1 MAQYYK
7 FDKERSSRKPGVTPL
22 KEAIEQMLSA
32 YKLNTSFNETY
43 LTAHWDKI
51 MGHTIASRTTKVYV
65 KDRTLFLQI
74 ESAPLR
80 DELVRAKHKIIEL
93 INREM
98 KTNLVDEVVF
108 I

>member
-1 MAQYYK
+1 M
-7 FDKERSSRKPGVTPL
+7 D
-22 KEAIEQMLSA
+22 QMLKA
-32 YKLNTSFNETY
+32 YQLNQNYNETY
-43 LTAHWDKI
+43 LAAHWEKI
-51 MGHTIASRTTKVYV
+51 MGPSIATRTSKVSV
-65 KDRTLFLQI
+65 KDGVLFLQI

-98 KTNLVDEVVF
+98 KVDLISDVVF